1 MNEIDDNAFIFK
13 GKWQSFSIMNGFL
26 LRWWCRFCA
35 LLLIVTMNGLVSAEI
50 IDDQPI
56 EQERAEKPTQ
66 RRSIPTLWI
75 VGDSTVRCGTPGQRG
90 WGEEMGIHFDAQKIQ
105 VQNRAI
111 GGRSSRTFLTEGK
124 WDAVLRELKA
134 GDWVLMQFGHND
146 ASPIN
151 EDPPVNAATRARG
164 TIRSNGDETQDI
176 INILTGKPET
186 VHSYGWYLRHFV
198 TTAKE
203 RGAHAIIL
211 SPVPRLV
218 WTKEKTMQRSAD
230 SWSLWAKQAAAQSGA
245 YFLDLND
252 RLASRY
258 EQLGP
263 DLVKPLFA
271 DGTHTTAAGAIL
283 SAEVVVDG
291 LRELSLAPLVE
302 TILPQKR

>member
-1 MNEIDDNAFIFK
+1 MNEIDDNAFILK
-13 GKWQSFSIMNGFL
+13 GKWQAFLIMNGFL
-26 LRWWCRFCA
+26 FHRLLRFS
-35 LLLIVTMNGLVSAEI
+35 LLSLIISLQGFVSAEI

-56 EQERAEKPTQ
+56 EQERGEKPTQ
-66 RRSIPTLWI
+66 RQGIPTLWI
-75 VGDSTVRCGTPGQRG
+75 VGDSTVRCGTAGQRG
-90 WGEEMGIHFDAQKIQ
+90 WGEEISAHFDAKKIQ
-105 VQNRAI
+105 VQNRAL
-111 GGRSSRTFLTEGK
+111 GGRSSRTFFTEGK
-124 WDAVLRELKA
+124 WEAVLRELKA

-151 EDPPVNAATRARG
+151 EDPPVNASTRARG

-218 WTKEKTMQRSAD
+218 WTKEKTIQRSTD

-245 YFLDLND
+245 PFFDLND

-263 DLVKPLFA
+263 DVVKSLFA
-271 DGTHTTAAGAIL
+271 DGTHTTAAGAVL
-283 SAEVVVDG
+283 NAEVVVDG
-291 LRELSLAPLVE
+291 LKELALAPLAE
-302 TILPQKR
+302 TILPKKR